1 MANNNETV
9 NEIRAEVGEYL
20 TSIGPSEL
28 PSETQVEEFAD
39 RFASAHEREMNALA
53 AQKTAE
59 AHEAFVKNAELA
71 EAIAAKDAMIAEQS
85 AVNESQAAQLRDALN
100 ECEELKCAIA
110 DSKRIS
116 DAVVKSLRD
125 KKLEMAGQI
134 AAKDAEIAS
143 LRLLVKELAD
153 ALDNYPCHNC
163 KHGSERC
170 EWCGTAQEL
179 DALVA
184 KARKMI
190 GGAE

>member
-1 MANNNETV
+1 MDYERQETIADIV
-9 NEIRAEVGEYL
+9 SDIRAEVGEYL

-39 RFASAHEREMNALA
+39 RFVAAHERE
-53 AQKTAE
+53 
-59 AHEAFVKNAELA
+59 LA
-71 EAIAAKDAMIAEQS
+71 EKNSMIAEQS
-85 AVNESQAAQLRDALN
+85 AVNEAQAAQLRDALN
-100 ECEELKCAIA
+100 ECEELKYAIA

-125 KKLEMAGQI
+125 KNLEMAGDI
-134 AAKDAEIAS
+134 AANDAEIVK
-143 LRLLVKELAD
+143 LRALVKELVD

-170 EWCGTAQEL
+170 EWCGTVKEL

-184 KARKMI
+184 KAR
-190 GGAE
+190 ELVQ

>member
-9 NEIRAEVGEYL
+9 NEIRADVGEYL

-71 EAIAAKDAMIAEQS
+71 EAIAAKDAEIENLKKENARLRVIVSGNYYADE
-85 AVNESQAAQLRDALN
+85 QLRD
-100 ECEELKCAIA
+100 EL
-110 DSKRIS
+110 
-116 DAVVKSLRD
+116 
-125 KKLEMAGQI
+125 
-134 AAKDAEIAS
+134 AAKDAEIAR
-143 LRLLVKELAD
+143 LRALVGELAD

-170 EWCGTAQEL
+170 EWCWTVKEL

-184 KARKMI
+184 KAREDVK
-190 GGAE
+190 

>member
-1 MANNNETV
+1 MANEDTV
-9 NEIRAEVGEYL
+9 KQACIDMCAEEIMTERSIIEYSNRIIS
-20 TSIGPSEL
+20 T
-28 PSETQVEEFAD
+28 
-39 RFASAHEREMNALA
+39 HERELSA
-53 AQKTAE
+53 
-59 AHEAFVKNAELA
+59 KN
-71 EAIAAKDAMIAEQS
+71 AMIAEQS

-163 KHGSERC
+163 KRGSERC
-170 EWCGTAQEL
+170 EWCGTVQEL

-184 KARKMI
+184 KARK
-190 GGAE
+190 AF

>member
-71 EAIAAKDAMIAEQS
+71 EAIAAKDA
-85 AVNESQAAQLRDALN
+85 
-100 ECEELKCAIA
+100 
-110 DSKRIS
+110 
-116 DAVVKSLRD
+116 
-125 KKLEMAGQI
+125 
-134 AAKDAEIAS
+134 EIAKIRS
-143 LRLLVKELAD
+143 LVKELAD
-153 ALDNYPCHNC
+153 ALETMICNEIV
-163 KHGSERC
+163 KSSKRHG
-170 EWCGTAQEL
+170 
-179 DALVA
+179 
-184 KARKMI
+184 K
-190 GGAE
+190 